1 MGALNVMMLGAIA
14 MANVVAGMFF
24 LRFWRQSRDR
34 FFLLLATSFFVET
47 VNRVGLALQPNPS
60 DGVPVLYC
68 VRLLAYVLI
77 LVAIADKNRS
87 AVVANTE
94 PVATI
99 DVTDSAV
106 RH

>member
-1 MGALNVMMLGAIA
+1 MGALNIMMLGAIA
-14 MANVVAGMFF
+14 MANFVAGMFF

-34 FFLLLATSFFVET
+34 FFLFLATSFFVET

-68 VRLLAYVLI
+68 VRLLAYLLI

-87 AVVANTE
+87 ASLANAEPLGTAGVAG
-94 PVATI
+94 PI
-99 DVTDSAV
+99 V